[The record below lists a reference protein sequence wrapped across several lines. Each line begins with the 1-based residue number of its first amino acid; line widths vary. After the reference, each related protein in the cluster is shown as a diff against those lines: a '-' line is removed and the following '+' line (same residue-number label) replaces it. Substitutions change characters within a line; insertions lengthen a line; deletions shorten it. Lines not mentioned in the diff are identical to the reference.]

1 MLDQD
6 KGRGIIIRLIEKGL
20 EIYIRK
26 ECNEIRELKINIFA
40 SAKEIIKGLVN
51 KINILAKNI
60 NYKELKLD
68 KIELEAK
75 DINISYKLN
84 SNQLKFKNNF
94 KVNFEIILSEN
105 SLKEILLYS
114 CWSWI
119 GDMISKEIL
128 NLNKLKDIN
137 IKNDKIQ
144 IKGIK
149 NTNIINKIKQIDI
162 KLEKGKIYLEE
173 KSSKKL
179 FKIPIEDKV
188 YIKNIYIH
196 KNLIY
201 IKANSLII

>member
-149 NTNIINKIKQIDI
+149 NNNIINKIKQIDI

-188 YIKNIYIH
+188 YIKNIYIN